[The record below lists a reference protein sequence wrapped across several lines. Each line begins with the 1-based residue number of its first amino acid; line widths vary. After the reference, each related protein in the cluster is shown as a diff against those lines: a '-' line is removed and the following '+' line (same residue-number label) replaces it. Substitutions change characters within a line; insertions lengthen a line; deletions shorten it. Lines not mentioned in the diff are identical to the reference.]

1 MMYNPQLETFIC
13 VVESGT
19 FNKAAEKLYI
29 SAPAVIKQIN
39 SLEKSLN
46 LQLFNRTHRG
56 LLVTPAGE
64 SLYKDARYVIQY
76 CKESV
81 ARAEN
86 AMAAKEEVI
95 RVGVSPMTP
104 PQVFVKLWPEI
115 QKMDPDIKFQMI
127 PFDNT
132 PENAREI
139 LGNLGQNIDVVAGIF
154 DDTML
159 KLRQCKGIE
168 LAREPFCVAVSM
180 QHRLAV
186 KDKIELEDL
195 HGETLM
201 LMHRGWS
208 EYVDMLRDDLWEH
221 HPEIRIKDFDFYNI
235 EVFNQC
241 ENSDDIL
248 LAVKNWESVHPLIK
262 MIPVNWNYGMP
273 FGLLHSVQPD
283 RRVQRLLKII
293 KQMKENKTDIAY
305 NQKVHTA

>member
-13 VVESGT
+13 VVESGS

-46 LQLFNRTHRG
+46 LQLFERTHRG
-56 LLVTPAGE
+56 LQVTSAGE

-86 AMAAKEEVI
+86 AMEEREEVI

-115 QKMDPDIKFQMI
+115 QKINPDIKFQMI
-127 PFDNT
+127 PFENT
-132 PENAREI
+132 PENAREV

-168 LAREPFCVAVSM
+168 LARELFCVAVSM

-208 EYVDMLRDDLWEH
+208 EYVDMLRSDLWEH
-221 HPEIRIKDFDFYNI
+221 HPEIQIKDFNFYNI

-241 ENSDDIL
+241 ENSDDVL

-262 MIPVNWNYGMP
+262 MISVNWNYGIP
-273 FGLLHSVQPD
+273 FGLLYSEHPDKKVQK
-283 RRVQRLLKII
+283 LLKAIRKI
-293 KQMKENKTDIAY
+293 QGK
-305 NQKVHTA
+305 